1 MDLLERTLGH
11 DRWTTE
17 RLLTLSQD
25 LSDAQLDREFDVGH
39 RTLRNTFDHMI
50 LNVEFWTGLMV
61 AKPIAD
67 EPERASVADMRTRH
81 ARSHDQFAN
90 VARDL
95 VASGRLDETFID
107 HYSVRRSFGATI
119 LHVVLHNAQHR
130 SEGLHILQRLGLTDL
145 PDGDPQEWEYMMARS
160 WRVRP
165 HARIQHAHV
174 MPMTGTRDDV
184 HISARFDAGSR
195 HDPERSVRNPRTKA
209 EGANRRCTPATSSS
223 ARTHH
228 S

>member
-95 VASGRLDETFID
+95 VASGRLDETFIN
-107 HYSVRRSFGATI
+107 HYSVRQSFGATI

-160 WRVRP
+160 
-165 HARIQHAHV
+165 
-174 MPMTGTRDDV
+174 
-184 HISARFDAGSR
+184 
-195 HDPERSVRNPRTKA
+195 
-209 EGANRRCTPATSSS
+209 
-223 ARTHH
+223 
-228 S
+228 